1 MGAYFHEPPFGGW
14 FLNIKLRLLSASPAS
29 FDKGQHVI
37 VGLFGLDTS
46 RIRTDGFE
54 WAQSNVAEGLGSGSR
69 CVVYS
74 MAIIGSSKVFQ
85 VINLNSLSFE
95 EFVSTKL
102 ESTLKVVV
110 ARNG

>member
-1 MGAYFHEPPFGGW
+1 M
-14 FLNIKLRLLSASPAS
+14 R
-29 FDKGQHVI
+29 
-37 VGLFGLDTS
+37 
-46 RIRTDGFE
+46 
-54 WAQSNVAEGLGSGSR
+54 
-69 CVVYS
+69 VYS